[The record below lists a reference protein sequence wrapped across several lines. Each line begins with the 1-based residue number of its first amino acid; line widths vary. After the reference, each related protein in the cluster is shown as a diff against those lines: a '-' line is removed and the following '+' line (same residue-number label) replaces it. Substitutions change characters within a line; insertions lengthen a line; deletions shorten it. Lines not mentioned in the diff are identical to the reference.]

1 MRGSEA
7 ALGSREDLAAAKEQG
22 VRPKDRSKQKRRAF
36 DKEFVGLRREKV
48 KGLKSAKVGGLTACS
63 ALAR

>member
-1 MRGSEA
+1 M
-7 ALGSREDLAAAKEQG
+7 
-22 VRPKDRSKQKRRAF
+22 RPKDRSKQKRRAF